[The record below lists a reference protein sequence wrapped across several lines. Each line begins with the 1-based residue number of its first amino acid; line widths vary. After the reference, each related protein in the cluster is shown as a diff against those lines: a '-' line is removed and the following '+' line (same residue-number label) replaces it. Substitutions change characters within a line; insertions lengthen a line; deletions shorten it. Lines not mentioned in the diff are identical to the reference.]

1 MVFSFPQFS
10 SRVFS
15 FIDTS
20 PPVIYPAP
28 KHNPLSKGHFKS
40 SASIKT
46 PTKKPSRLLVPPFSK
61 SQHRSSRHS
70 ISIAKPSEGRGL
82 GTLAASMSA
91 LDLNATWKPL
101 PGGGLEEKR
110 MSVERANSQLPARPR
125 HRRSQ
130 SAVQLPAKSLLSIS
144 PSGEPG
150 PQNRLQEFSR
160 NPLASVSAT
169 SLPTL
174 AELELPTEDLGV
186 SASGPVINGD
196 RISMPPSPIVKPKN
210 RLSRGASI
218 ISTASTSGPLS
229 PNMLMVSTF
238 SDSDTRSRSLV
249 PPRQPAS
256 TSQTQAAYASMPP
269 PPLRPDPDS
278 ITYSPS
284 RNVARPIPS
293 LTHSFQDAPPSRLH
307 RPCHQRRASVDSVA
321 SVELSDVAVMATWS
335 FPASPSPEK
344 QPRFASS
351 REPTQDHDKDK
362 QPRQSTRLRERLK
375 SLSGLDTSYGTSS
388 NDGPHSNSSG
398 KTSMS
403 TAESSETVIRA
414 SKPLPSY
421 LTGSHRHTYSSPN
434 LVVHTPSGTGSPSSK
449 GPPPNALLPTLRQ
462 QRRTTTTR
470 LRKPNPLSMHTSNSA
485 STATLRKANSSTGAK
500 GELSSSPESMISDTT
515 TCPSPTLSVRSLAAG
530 LAITVHVDG
539 DNNEKEGET
548 TWWPVMPSLKR
559 RSKSRISEK
568 SATSEVESL
577 DGTPLGGETQER
589 SEEDALGLNVDDQ
602 EEKYIDMDHM

>member
-1 MVFSFPQFS
+1 MVFSFPHFS
-10 SRVFS
+10 PRVFS

-20 PPVIYPAP
+20 PPVIYPGP

-40 SASIKT
+40 SESIKT
-46 PTKKPSRLLVPPFSK
+46 PTKKPSCLPVPPFSK

-70 ISIAKPSEGRGL
+70 ISIARPSEGRGL

-110 MSVERANSQLPARPR
+110 MSVERTNSQLPARPR
-125 HRRSQ
+125 HKRSQ

-174 AELELPTEDLGV
+174 AELKLPTEELGV
-186 SASGPVINGD
+186 SASGPVINGH

-229 PNMLMVSTF
+229 PDMVMVSTF

-249 PPRQPAS
+249 PPPQPAS

-284 RNVARPIPS
+284 RNVSRPIPS
-293 LTHSFQDAPPSRLH
+293 LTHSFQNAPPSRLH

-321 SVELSDVAVMATWS
+321 SVELSDVAVIATWS

-362 QPRQSTRLRERLK
+362 R
-375 SLSGLDTSYGTSS
+375 LDTSYGTSS
-388 NDGPHSNSSG
+388 NDDPHSNSSG

-403 TAESSETVIRA
+403 TSESSETVIRA

-421 LTGSHRHTYSSPN
+421 LTGRHRHTYSSPN
-434 LVVHTPSGTGSPSSK
+434 LVVHMPSGTGSPSST

-515 TCPSPTLSVRSLAAG
+515 TCPSPTLSVRSLATG
-530 LAITVHVDG
+530 MAITVHVDG
-539 DNNEKEGET
+539 ENNEKEEET
-548 TWWPVMPSLKR
+548 TWWHVMPSLRR
-559 RSKSRISEK
+559 RSKSRVSEK

-577 DGTPLGGETQER
+577 DGTPLGGDTQER
-589 SEEDALGLNVDDQ
+589 SEEDEFGLGVDDQ

>member
-1 MVFSFPQFS
+1 MQTASYQQDPDTDDLKAQYSYPQNLSFQYHL
-10 SRVFS
+10 RVS
-15 FIDTS
+15 
-20 PPVIYPAP
+20 
-28 KHNPLSKGHFKS
+28 
-40 SASIKT
+40 
-46 PTKKPSRLLVPPFSK
+46 
-61 SQHRSSRHS
+61 
-70 ISIAKPSEGRGL
+70 RGL
-82 GTLAASMSA
+82 RTVFKNFQG
-91 LDLNATWKPL
+91 
-101 PGGGLEEKR
+101 
-110 MSVERANSQLPARPR
+110 
-125 HRRSQ
+125 
-130 SAVQLPAKSLLSIS
+130 
-144 PSGEPG
+144 
-150 PQNRLQEFSR
+150 

-249 PPRQPAS
+249 PPPQPAS

-403 TAESSETVIRA
+403 TAESSQTVIRA

-434 LVVHTPSGTGSPSSK
+434 LVVHTPSGTGSPSST

-539 DNNEKEGET
+539 ENNEKEGET

>member
-10 SRVFS
+10 PRVFS

-28 KHNPLSKGHFKS
+28 KHNPLSKGHFKT

-46 PTKKPSRLLVPPFSK
+46 PTKETSRLAVPPFSK

-70 ISIAKPSEGRGL
+70 ISTAKSSEGRGL

-130 SAVQLPAKSLLSIS
+130 SAVQLPAKSFLSIS
-144 PSGEPG
+144 PS
-150 PQNRLQEFSR
+150 EFSR

-174 AELELPTEDLGV
+174 AELELPKEDLGV
-186 SASGPVINGD
+186 SASGPVISGD
-196 RISMPPSPIVKPKN
+196 RIYMPPSPIVKPKN

-249 PPRQPAS
+249 PPPQPAS

-293 LTHSFQDAPPSRLH
+293 LTHSFQDAPPSRLS

-344 QPRFASS
+344 QPRYAPS
-351 REPTQDHDKDK
+351 REPTQDHGKDK

-375 SLSGLDTSYGTSS
+375 SLSGLGTSCGTSS

-414 SKPLPSY
+414 SKPLQSY
-421 LTGSHRHTYSSPN
+421 LTGRHRHTYSSPN
-434 LVVHTPSGTGSPSSK
+434 LVVHTPSGTGSPRAT
-449 GPPPNALLPTLRQ
+449 GPPSNALLPTLRP

-485 STATLRKANSSTGAK
+485 STATLRRANSSTGAK

-515 TCPSPTLSVRSLAAG
+515 TCPSPTLSVCSLAAG
-530 LAITVHVDG
+530 PAITVHVDG
-539 DNNEKEGET
+539 ENSEKEGET
-548 TWWPVMPSLKR
+548 TWWPVMPSLRR
-559 RSKSRISEK
+559 RSKLRISEK

-577 DGTPLGGETQER
+577 DGTPLEGETQDR
-589 SEEDALGLNVDDQ
+589 SEEDGFGLDMDDQ

>member
-1 MVFSFPQFS
+1 M
-10 SRVFS
+10 
-15 FIDTS
+15 
-20 PPVIYPAP
+20 
-28 KHNPLSKGHFKS
+28 
-40 SASIKT
+40 
-46 PTKKPSRLLVPPFSK
+46 
-61 SQHRSSRHS
+61 
-70 ISIAKPSEGRGL
+70 
-82 GTLAASMSA
+82 AASMSA

-101 PGGGLEEKR
+101 PRGGLEEKR

-130 SAVQLPAKSLLSIS
+130 SAVQLPAKSLLFIS

-196 RISMPPSPIVKPKN
+196 RISMPPSPVVKPKN

-238 SDSDTRSRSLV
+238 SDSDTRSRPLV
-249 PPRQPAS
+249 PPPQPAS
-256 TSQTQAAYASMPP
+256 TSQSQAAYASMPP

-293 LTHSFQDAPPSRLH
+293 LTHSFQDAPPSRMH
-307 RPCHQRRASVDSVA
+307 NRPCHQRRASVDSVA

-362 QPRQSTRLRERLK
+362 QPGQSTRLRERLK
-375 SLSGLDTSYGTSS
+375 SLSGLDTSCGTSS

-421 LTGSHRHTYSSPN
+421 LTGRHRHTYSSPN
-434 LVVHTPSGTGSPSSK
+434 LVVHRPSGTGSPSST
-449 GPPPNALLPTLRQ
+449 GPPPNNALLPTLRQ

-485 STATLRKANSSTGAK
+485 PTATLRRANSSTGAK
-500 GELSSSPESMISDTT
+500 GGLSSSPESMISDTT

-530 LAITVHVDG
+530 PAITVHVDG
-539 DNNEKEGET
+539 ENGEKEGET
-548 TWWPVMPSLKR
+548 TWWPVMPSLRR

-577 DGTPLGGETQER
+577 DGTPLEGETQER
-589 SEEDALGLNVDDQ
+589 SEEDGFGLDVDDQ

>member
-10 SRVFS
+10 PRVFS

-46 PTKKPSRLLVPPFSK
+46 PTKEPSRLPIPPFSK

-70 ISIAKPSEGRGL
+70 ISVAKPSEGRGL

-91 LDLNATWKPL
+91 LDLTATWEPL

-110 MSVERANSQLPARPR
+110 MFVERANSQLPARPR

-144 PSGEPG
+144 PSDEPG

-186 SASGPVINGD
+186 SACGPVISGD
-196 RISMPPSPIVKPKN
+196 KISMPPSPIVKPKD

-218 ISTASTSGPLS
+218 ISTISTSGPLS
-229 PNMLMVSTF
+229 PNMLMVPTF

-249 PPRQPAS
+249 PPPQPAS

-284 RNVARPIPS
+284 RNVPRPIPS
-293 LTHSFQDAPPSRLH
+293 LTHSFQDAPRSRLH
-307 RPCHQRRASVDSVA
+307 RSCHQRRASVDSVA

-335 FPASPSPEK
+335 FPTSPSPEK
-344 QPRFASS
+344 QPRSASR

-362 QPRQSTRLRERLK
+362 QPGQSTRLRERLK
-375 SLSGLDTSYGTSS
+375 SLSGLDTSCGTSS
-388 NDGPHSNSSG
+388 NDGSRPNGSG

-403 TAESSETVIRA
+403 TVESSEAVIRA

-421 LTGSHRHTYSSPN
+421 LTGRHRHTYSSPN
-434 LVVHTPSGTGSPSSK
+434 SVVQGSPSST

-470 LRKPNPLSMHTSNSA
+470 LRKPNPLSMYTSNSA
-485 STATLRKANSSTGAK
+485 STATLRRANSSTGAK

-515 TCPSPTLSVRSLAAG
+515 TCPSPTLSVCSLAAG
-530 LAITVHVDG
+530 PAITVHVDG
-539 DNNEKEGET
+539 ESSEKEGET
-548 TWWPVMPSLKR
+548 TWWPVIPSLRR

-577 DGTPLGGETQER
+577 DGTPFKGETQER
-589 SEEDALGLNVDDQ
+589 SEEDGFGLDVDDQ